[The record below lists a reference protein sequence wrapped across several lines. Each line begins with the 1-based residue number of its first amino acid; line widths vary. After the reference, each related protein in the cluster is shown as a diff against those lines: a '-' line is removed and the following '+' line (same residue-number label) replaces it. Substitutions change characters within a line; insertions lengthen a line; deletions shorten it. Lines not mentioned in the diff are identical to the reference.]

1 MKTTI
6 DLSGFTGTENY
17 HKTFLF
23 NPKLVH
29 TDGVKYFADEAGAYW
44 FLDIIA
50 TEIWVKCKSE
60 PFVVITLKAHDGKAT
75 IIADDGDDHR
85 LFQKKIPYTD
95 CPDGEYRFYLTDN
108 VLMLTSEY

>member
-6 DLSGFTGTENY
+6 DLSGFTGTEKY

-29 TDGVKYFADEAGAYW
+29 TDGVQYFANEAV
-44 FLDIIA
+44 FFFFNDMLS
-50 TEIWVKCKSE
+50 TEIDTKTKNE
-60 PFVVITLKAHDGKAT
+60 PFIVITFKANDGKGSVKAE
-75 IIADDGDDHR
+75 DGNDHR

>member
-6 DLSGFTGTENY
+6 DLSGFTGTEKY

-29 TDGVKYFADEAGAYW
+29 TDGVQYFANEAGS
-44 FLDIIA
+44 FFFFDMLA
-50 TEIWVKCKSE
+50 TEIYPKTKNE
-60 PFVVITLKAHDGKAT
+60 PFIVITFKANDGKGSVKAE
-75 IIADDGDDHR
+75 DGNDHR